1 MTICHSLPCSI
12 DYSGRASVDTYFRP
26 ASVSE
31 NGQQFQAASF
41 RGRGLLAAPSTPAV
55 GLILQPHDHHGQQQV
70 VKGSFREMVEWHH
83 THQVS
88 AIPSGRGRMQ
98 TAKDWMEVAAALHA
112 PISSSPVDDD
122 SSSPPTATM
131 TQDKDP

>member
-41 RGRGLLAAPSTPAV
+41 RGRGLLAAPSTPVV
-55 GLILQPHDHHGQQQV
+55 GLILHPRDHGQV
-70 VKGSFREMVEWHH
+70 VKGSFREIVEWHH

-88 AIPSGRGRMQ
+88 AIPSRGRIQ

-112 PISSSPVDDD
+112 PISPIDDD
-122 SSSPPTATM
+122 SSSPPAAATTTM